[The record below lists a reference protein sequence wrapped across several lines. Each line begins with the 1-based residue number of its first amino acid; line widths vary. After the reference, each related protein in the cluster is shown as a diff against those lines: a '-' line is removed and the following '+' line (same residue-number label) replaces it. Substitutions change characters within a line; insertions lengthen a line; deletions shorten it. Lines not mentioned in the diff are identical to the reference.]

1 MKKILFVLLSLIL
14 LGFIYANINYIE
26 INKRGEDLYT
36 IHQNTV
42 NDAEIANM
50 ITIVETANWPMAMVE
65 SEEEGIVIYLN
76 DAYYKFL
83 ELDKSLIYTNNILD
97 ENYLYIPIIPDVVV
111 LPISENNSGS
121 KIYTTT
127 YVNTQGENIDTLINE
142 LNQKTNL
149 IFEAQHFNHESNSYI
164 FFMLLLM
171 ILLIYAFLTLYLFEK
186 NKNKHILYKLG
197 GISNTELSKICNREL
212 FPALVVSIILL
223 VISFFFLAIN
233 LHAFSVAL
241 VSTIITI
248 IITFILYKYESIFLI
263 RKFNELKMSELING
277 KDVFNY
283 TKHSANIITV
293 FSKITF
299 ALLMLVLLIFSSSI
313 LSNLK
318 ALPLWIEV
326 KDYQYISEQSGIV
339 CEGDMITCDSEYRTN
354 FVKEQEQVN
363 NAIYSFYEDENFVM
377 TNYNMMALQYDEAQQ
392 LDPNLNYLIVP
403 TSYNV
408 DEVVAKVDERYSNS
422 EDYGADIGNVL
433 DYTVIVKDIKPMYS
447 FDPVEGYYSEDS
459 VYYVTGYES
468 TYYDNNLVAYQELY
482 YSSDVEVNPYDYP
495 FTNPEIVEETSMTK
509 PVIIFYIFEIVML
522 LFAIIL
528 MVLTCYIYT
537 NGLKKVVII
546 NFKRNAKENA
556 LMRLNG
562 VSSQKLYK
570 KVFSKQFKINI
581 FFMIVTVPI
590 SLVLFTIF
598 GPIVMVIM
606 LLVFLIYFIIDPFII
621 KKVIKE
627 TERDLLIDIIKGK
640 ND

>member
-36 IHQNTV
+36 IHQNTI
-42 NDAEIANM
+42 NDEPANM

-76 DAYYKFL
+76 DAYYEFL
-83 ELDKSLIYTNNILD
+83 NLDKSLIYSNNILD

-121 KIYTTT
+121 KIYTET
-127 YVNTQGENIDTLINE
+127 YVNTQGEDIETLINE
-142 LNQKTNL
+142 LNQKTHFD
-149 IFEAQHFNHESNSYI
+149 FEASQFNHESKSYV

-171 ILLIYAFLTLYLFEK
+171 ILLIYVFLTLYQFEK
-186 NKNKHILYKLG
+186 NKNRHILYKLG
-197 GISNTELSKICNREL
+197 GISNAELTKICNREL

-223 VISFFFLAIN
+223 VTSFFFLAIN
-233 LHAFSVAL
+233 LHSFSVAL
-241 VSTIITI
+241 LSTIITI
-248 IITFILYKYESIFLI
+248 IITFVLYKYESIFLI

-277 KDVFNY
+277 RDVFNY
-283 TKHSANIITV
+283 SKYSANIITII
-293 FSKITF
+293 SKITF
-299 ALLMLVLLIFSSSI
+299 ALLMLVLLIFSANI

-326 KDYQYISEQSGIV
+326 RDYQYISEQSGIT
-339 CEGDMITCDSEYRTN
+339 CENDLYMCEVENRTE
-354 FVKEQEQVN
+354 FVKTQEQTN
-363 NAIYSFYEDENFVM
+363 NAIYSFHETGTNENFVM
-377 TNYNMMALQYDEAQQ
+377 TNYNMMALQYEEAQQ

-408 DEVVAKVDERYSNS
+408 DEVVAKVDERFSS
-422 EDYGADIGNVL
+422 LEDIDIGNVL
-433 DYTVIVKDIKPMYS
+433 DYTVIVKDIEPLYS
-447 FDPVEGYYSEDS
+447 FDPVEGYYSKDS

-482 YSSDVEVNPYDYP
+482 YSSNVEVDPYDYP
-495 FTNPEIVEETSMTK
+495 FTNPEIVEETNMTK
-509 PVIIFYIFEIVML
+509 PVIIFYTFEIIML
-522 LFAIIL
+522 LFAIVL
-528 MVLTCYIYT
+528 MVLTCYTYT

-546 NFKRNAKENA
+546 SFKNNAKENA

-562 VSSQKLYK
+562 ISSQKLYK
-570 KVFSKQFKINI
+570 KVFSKQLKINI

-590 SLVLFTIF
+590 SLVLFTIV
-598 GPIVMVIM
+598 GPIVIVIM